1 MPLDEAHLTQI
12 FIFSASIICMLVVL
26 VLIFVYTYQQR
37 LIQHKLDLQLLIAAQ
52 QRTLLEA
59 SVTSQEQER
68 ARIARDLHD
77 DLGPIL
83 SLIKLQWN
91 QLIQTPDAE
100 RTAQTEQLLTDAIQ
114 NVRRISHDLLPPTL
128 ERLGLVAALERLF
141 GQSTV
146 SDGPRLSLTVNGTAY
161 RMEIATELH
170 VYRIVHELIHNS
182 LKHARASHINCVLH
196 FFPHQL
202 ELLFFDD
209 GIGLHTQDINQL
221 YDLEGLGWKNINSR
235 LMILAGKLAFLTPV
249 NQKGIHLKITLP
261 TTTLP

>member
-1 MPLDEAHLTQI
+1 
-12 FIFSASIICMLVVL
+12 
-26 VLIFVYTYQQR
+26 
-37 LIQHKLDLQLLIAAQ
+37 
-52 QRTLLEA
+52 
-59 SVTSQEQER
+59 
-68 ARIARDLHD
+68 
-77 DLGPIL
+77 
-83 SLIKLQWN
+83 
-91 QLIQTPDAE
+91 
-100 RTAQTEQLLTDAIQ
+100 
-114 NVRRISHDLLPPTL
+114 
-128 ERLGLVAALERLF
+128 
-141 GQSTV
+141 
-146 SDGPRLSLTVNGTAY
+146 
-161 RMEIATELH
+161 